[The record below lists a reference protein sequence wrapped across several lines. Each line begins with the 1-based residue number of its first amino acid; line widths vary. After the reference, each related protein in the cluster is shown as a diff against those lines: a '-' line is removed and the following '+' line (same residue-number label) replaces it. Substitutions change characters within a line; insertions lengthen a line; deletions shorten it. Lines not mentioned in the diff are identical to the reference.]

1 MAFCVFLLIFLQT
14 FCLSSSRFTIFN
26 RNEQEGLLRQET
38 ELHIYSILAEYP
50 ALGYSL
56 NQTIHF
62 TLNLLLKEKDKR
74 NLLPGYTLVLHNDV
88 VGMVSNILFPETFL
102 E

>member
-1 MAFCVFLLIFLQT
+1 M
-14 FCLSSSRFTIFN
+14 
-26 RNEQEGLLRQET
+26 RQET
-38 ELHIYSILAEYP
+38 ELHIYSVLAEYP
-50 ALGYSL
+50 ALRYSL

-62 TLNLLLKEKDKR
+62 TLNLLLKDKDKH

-88 VGMVSNILFPETFL
+88 VGMVSNVLFQDTFL